1 MKSQELRRLLAMAA
15 MTAAVCLARPAASQS
30 VEDFYRGKML
40 NIYVGSA
47 EGGGLDSYPRLLSEY
62 LTKYIPGNPTVV
74 IRYMPGAGGVKAA
87 NYIYK
92 VAPQDGTAY
101 GFVTRGAVY
110 APLFNVPQAEF
121 DPRKLSWIGSTSKEV
136 SIGAVWAAS
145 TPVRTIEDATKQEV
159 IVGANSVTNDSGVF
173 PLVLNTFLG
182 TKFKIVHGYKSAGEI
197 TIALERGEVQG
208 RVGWSVGSLLSG
220 HTADW
225 TKDKKLYVLIQL
237 GLEKH
242 KRLPDDIP
250 LAIDLAKSHDD
261 RQIMSLI
268 FATITIGWPSFMGP
282 DVPKDRVAAVRAAY
296 EKALKE
302 PNFIAGAK
310 KQNLEVDP
318 LTAGEIEKIIADMYA
333 TPPALIERAREI
345 MKYTQAE

>member
-1 MKSQELRRLLAMAA
+1 MKNQELRCLIAIASIVVAA
-15 MTAAVCLARPAASQS
+15 CFARTAASQS

-40 NIYVGSA
+40 NIYLGST

-87 NYIYK
+87 NFIYK
-92 VAPQDGTAY
+92 IAPQDGTAY

-121 DPRKLSWIGSTSKEV
+121 DPRKLAWIGSTSKEV

-145 TPVRTIEDATKQEV
+145 TEVRTIQDAMKQEV

-225 TKDKKLYVLIQL
+225 TKEKKLYVLIEL

-242 KRLPDDIP
+242 KRLPNEIP
-250 LAIDLAKSHDD
+250 LAVDLAKNSDD

-268 FATITIGWPSFMGP
+268 FAATTIGWPSFMGP
-282 DVPKDRVAAVRAAY
+282 DVAKDRVAAVRAAY
-296 EKALKE
+296 EMALKE

-310 KQNLEVDP
+310 KQNLDVDP
-318 LTAGEIEKIIADMYA
+318 LTAVEIEKIIADMYA
-333 TPPALIERAREI
+333 TPPVLIDRAREI
-345 MKYTQAE
+345 MKYTQTE